1 MCQGIHLV
9 MGLLGQLQIIG
20 EVPFSFLHTVQ
31 AVISFA
37 SPVEGVGFGLAVVLS
52 EPERAVEITDG
63 LFELCIGE
71 CLCAQLE

>member
-52 EPERAVEITDG
+52 DSDRLVQVFKS
-63 LFELCIGE
+63 LFEVGVGKRLCT
-71 CLCAQLE
+71 